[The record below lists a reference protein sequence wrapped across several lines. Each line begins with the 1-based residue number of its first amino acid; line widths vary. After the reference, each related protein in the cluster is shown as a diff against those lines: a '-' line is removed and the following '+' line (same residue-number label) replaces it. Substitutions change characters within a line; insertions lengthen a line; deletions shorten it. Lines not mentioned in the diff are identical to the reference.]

1 MSDNKHISINEDA
14 DNLKKDW
21 NTLGEDWKR
30 VYGRLIDNL
39 LNNNTEEETKEEFN
53 VNIKWD

>member
-1 MSDNKHISINEDA
+1 MSDNKHIGINEDA

-39 LNNNTEEETKEEFN
+39 LNNNTEEETKEELN
-53 VNIKWD
+53 INIK